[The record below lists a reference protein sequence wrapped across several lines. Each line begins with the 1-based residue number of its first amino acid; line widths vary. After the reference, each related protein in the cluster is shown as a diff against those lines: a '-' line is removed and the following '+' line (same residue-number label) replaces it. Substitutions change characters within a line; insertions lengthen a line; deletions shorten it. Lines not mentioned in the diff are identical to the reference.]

1 MRSDFAII
9 VKKFQRCVKRL
20 TGDDRLRNSVE
31 LVLATRGRLSIR
43 RLGESVMLRDC
54 NLMGRSRALKS
65 AACKCP
71 FSTMFF
77 LVLIMGMLHTS
88 AYAQDCLFL
97 NNERVNLRQSVV
109 YENGRLKLRIDGWS
123 SPAEAKGTVDIKSN
137 APSFNQKIATDVS
150 GSRHFFIKKDTSLC
164 YGTEITANCEST
176 YDTWRCLF
184 SEF

>member
-1 MRSDFAII
+1 
-9 VKKFQRCVKRL
+9 
-20 TGDDRLRNSVE
+20 
-31 LVLATRGRLSIR
+31 
-43 RLGESVMLRDC
+43 MLRRDR
-54 NLMGRSRALKS
+54 NLVGHSRARES
-65 AACKCP
+65 AAYKYS
-71 FSTMFF
+71 FSTMFC
-77 LVLIMGMLHTS
+77 LVLIMSMLHTS

-97 NNERVNLRQSVV
+97 NNERVNLKQSVV

-123 SPAEAKGTVDIKSN
+123 SPSEAKGTVDIKSN

-150 GSRHFFIKKDTSLC
+150 GSRHFFIRKDTSLC